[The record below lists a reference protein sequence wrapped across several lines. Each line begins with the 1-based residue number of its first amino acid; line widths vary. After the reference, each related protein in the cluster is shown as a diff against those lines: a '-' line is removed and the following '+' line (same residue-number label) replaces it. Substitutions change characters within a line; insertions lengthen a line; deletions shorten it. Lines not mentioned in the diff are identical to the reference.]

1 MKRYPL
7 ILLLIISFV
16 ACDSNRVYE
25 EYYDFN
31 DKTWNLDSIPSF
43 EFSIDNTD
51 PKDLFVTLRN
61 TISYNY
67 QNVYLS
73 YQLNNENGQEL
84 ESDLINISVFDEK
97 TGKPFG
103 SGNSIYEQQHK
114 ILENYRFPKG
124 GKYVLKIAQYM
135 REVDLKEIVSVGARI
150 EKTD

>member
-7 ILLLIISFV
+7 ILLFIISLA
-16 ACDSNRVYE
+16 ACDSKRVYE

-51 PKDLFVTLRN
+51 PKNLFVNLRN

-67 QNVYLS
+67 QNLYLS
-73 YQLNNENGQEL
+73 YQLNDENGQEL
-84 ESDLINISVFDEK
+84 ESELINISVFDEK

-114 ILENYRFPKG
+114 ILENYRFPKSG
-124 GKYVLKIAQYM
+124 NYVLKIAQYM
-135 REVDLKEIVSVGARI
+135 RAVDLQEIVSVGARVEEI
-150 EKTD
+150 D

>member
-1 MKRYPL
+1 
-7 ILLLIISFV
+7 V